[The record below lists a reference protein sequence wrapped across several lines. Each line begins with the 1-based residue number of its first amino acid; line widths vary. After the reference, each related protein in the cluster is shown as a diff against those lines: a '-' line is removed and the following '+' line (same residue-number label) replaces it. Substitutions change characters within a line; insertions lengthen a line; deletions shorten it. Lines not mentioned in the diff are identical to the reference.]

1 MTAGQQR
8 GAPGARTRA
17 SGFGRSAKEGKP
29 GRGKSATAKESP
41 ADAIVDAAARCF
53 QRWGIARTRI
63 EDIASEVGIVRP
75 HIYRHFE
82 SKEAI
87 VHAVVLREIR
97 HHHRRLGKR
106 FPLRGPA
113 EPLILGCLISGI
125 FDAAKDSDT
134 AFLVETD
141 GASLTARMLASSAA
155 VVAEVSQH
163 WTPLLEYAKQRGE
176 LLDGLDI
183 PAATRWLTFLEFS
196 HLALPELTPKRG
208 TLTAQFKCF
217 VIPALLKPLPERM
230 LEGAR

>member
-1 MTAGQQR
+1 MSSRSVRTRTTAGPRLGGFAAAVDAGISDGLPQ
-8 GAPGARTRA
+8 TRK
-17 SGFGRSAKEGKP
+17 GDPTSAV
-29 GRGKSATAKESP
+29 
-41 ADAIVDAAARCF
+41 VDAAARCF

-63 EDIASEVGIVRP
+63 EDIAAEVGMARP

-97 HHHRRLGKR
+97 HHHLRLAQR

-134 AFLVETD
+134 AFLV
-141 GASLTARMLASSAA
+141 GADTVSLTAGMLASSEA
-155 VVAEVSQH
+155 VVAEVSRH
-163 WTPLLEYAKQRGE
+163 WTPLLEYARKRGE
-176 LLDGLDI
+176 LLEGVDI

-196 HLALPELTPKRG
+196 YLALPALTPGRDV
-208 TLTAQFKCF
+208 LTVQFKSF
-217 VIPALLKPLPERM
+217 VLPALLKPAAKRSS
-230 LEGAR
+230 R